1 MKEEIKG
8 KEKKRKGEEE
18 KRKGT
23 RRRRRRKN
31 NSRLIYSI
39 NLTYRYLEILMPMC
53 LLTRSNFK

>member
-23 RRRRRRKN
+23 RRRRKN

>member
-1 MKEEIKG
+1 MKEEIKRE
-8 KEKKRKGEEE
+8 EKKRKREEEE

-23 RRRRRRKN
+23 RRRRREN

>member
-1 MKEEIKG
+1 MKEEIKRE
-8 KEKKRKGEEE
+8 EKKRKREEEE

-23 RRRRRRKN
+23 RRRREN

>member
-23 RRRRRRKN
+23 RRRRRKN